1 MSFKLPI
8 IKAVIVVL
16 TGFAINFLAGYLYQ
30 VFIISNYSV
39 AQLKDYQNFP
49 STIIINLFKTIVLW
63 LSLIF
68 AGFIIGKSTKGK

>member
-8 IKAVIVVL
+8 IKAVIIVL
-16 TGFAINFLAGYLYQ
+16 VGFAINFLAGYLYQ

-49 STIIINLFKTIVLW
+49 STIIINLFQTIVLW
-63 LSLIF
+63 MSLIF